1 MTSTKSDFDAFLD
14 SIGAER
20 VMADDRS
27 IVASF
32 GNTESE
38 VAAVR
43 RSAGVFCL
51 GDREVFEVVGK
62 DRARFLHGQTTNDI
76 KGLSPGRGA
85 EVVHLTPKGKMFG
98 MATVLCESE
107 RFVLVADRPFGTTL
121 VERLRKFIIM
131 DDVKIRPIDDPTPQF
146 YLGGP
151 DAPAVVRSVFS
162 IDVAGLAPRA
172 HSLHESPQG
181 SIRVVGNPDTG
192 LFGIDVW
199 TDASRARDTFAACVA
214 AGARPVGD
222 RAFEILR
229 IESGRPR
236 FSIDMNDENLPNEA
250 RLDHAISYTKGCYV
264 GQEIIARLRTYGQVA
279 KILVGLECDTPI
291 HPGTQL
297 QNASGTIVGRVGSA
311 VFSPTLGK
319 EIGIAIVRRE
329 AAESRE
335 PLTGVFN
342 DRPTTIRIVDLPFCP
357 TTFGP

>member
-1 MTSTKSDFDAFLD
+1 MNCDFDAFLD

-20 VMADDRS
+20 VTVDDRS

-32 GNTESE
+32 GNTEAE

-43 RSAGVFCL
+43 RSSGVHVL
-51 GDREVFEVVGK
+51 GDREAFEVVGK

-76 KGLSPGRGA
+76 KGLAPGRGA

-107 RFVLVADRPFGTTL
+107 RFLLVADRPYGSTL

-131 DDVKIRPIDDPTPQF
+131 DDVKIRPIADPAPQF

-151 DAPAVVRSVFS
+151 DATAIIRAVFK

-172 HSLHESPQG
+172 HGLHESPHG
-181 SIRVVGNPDTG
+181 SIRIVGNADAG
-192 LFGIDVW
+192 LFGIELW
-199 TDASRARDTFAACVA
+199 TDPSRARDAFAACVA

-250 RLDHAISYTKGCYV
+250 RLEHAISYTKGCYV

-291 HPGTQL
+291 QPGTQL
-297 QNASGTIVGRVGSA
+297 QNATGTIVGRVGSA
-311 VFSPTLGK
+311 VFSPTVAK

-335 PLTGVFN
+335 LLTGVFN
-342 DRPTTIRIVDLPFCP
+342 DRATTIRIVDLPFCP
-357 TTFGP
+357 ATYGP

>member
-20 VMADDRS
+20 VTVDDRS

-32 GNTESE
+32 GDAEAE
-38 VAAVR
+38 VVAVR
-43 RSAGVFCL
+43 RSSGIFVRD
-51 GDREVFEVVGK
+51 DRRVFEVVGK

-76 KGLSPGRGA
+76 KGLLAGRGA

-98 MATVLCESE
+98 LATVLCEPE
-107 RFVLVADRPFGTTL
+107 RFLLVIDRPFDSTL

-131 DDVKIRPIDDPTPQF
+131 DDVKIRPLESSPTQI

-151 DAPAVVRSVFS
+151 DAATIARSVFGV
-162 IDVAGLAPRA
+162 DVAALAPRA
-172 HSLHESPQG
+172 HVVHDSPLGQ
-181 SIRVVGNPDTG
+181 IRVVGSPDTG

-199 TDASRARDTFAACVA
+199 TEEPRARDAFAACVA
-214 AGARPVGD
+214 AGARPIGD

-229 IESGRPR
+229 IEAGRPR

-291 HPGTQL
+291 HAGTQL

-311 VFSPTLGK
+311 VHSPSLRK

-342 DRPTTIRIVDLPFCP
+342 DRTTTIRIVDLPFLP
-357 TTFGP
+357 TTYGP